1 MKNAFEKIIGYE
13 EIKEELMQICDMIKN
28 RERYEALGA
37 KLPHGI
43 LLHGDPGLGKSL
55 MAECF
60 IEESGLK
67 SFTVRYDADSE
78 VFINRIKKTFN

>member
-28 RERYEALGA
+28 RERYEAFVA
-37 KLPHGI
+37 KLPRGI

-60 IEESGLK
+60 IEG
-67 SFTVRYDADSE
+67 RGQYYDE
-78 VFINRIKKTFN
+78 Q